1 MINVADLT
9 GGWKTN
15 YVGNKTKFA
24 GEGRQGAM
32 YYSYSMS
39 NNFARIMSSVINSK
53 RDSMYKHLTKV
64 CFFAG
69 SLALALGVPPA
80 FSDVSPDYGPVSG
93 GGSPSMVGNSGAF
106 DATQLPPDLLRLN
119 LSEEQ
124 KAKISEVIQN
134 HNKAL
139 HDSFTTAFNSHEALR
154 NLALSP
160 EYTEAK
166 AKSLSQEGVKA
177 MAETAQIHSRIDN
190 AIYQLLNPQQQ
201 QQWKQDIANFEQRMP
216 KPE

>member
-1 MINVADLT
+1 
-9 GGWKTN
+9 
-15 YVGNKTKFA
+15 
-24 GEGRQGAM
+24 M
-32 YYSYSMS
+32 Y
-39 NNFARIMSSVINSK
+39 R
-53 RDSMYKHLTKV
+53 HLAKICLFV
-64 CFFAG
+64 G
-69 SLALALGVPPA
+69 SLALALGVPPVFGEA
-80 FSDVSPDYGPVSG
+80 SPDYGPVSG
-93 GGSPSMVGNSGAF
+93 GGSPSMTGNSGAF
-106 DATQLPPDLLRLN
+106 DATQLPPDLMRLN
-119 LSEEQ
+119 LTEEQ
-124 KAKISEVIQN
+124 KAKIIEVIQN

-166 AKSLSQEGVKA
+166 AKSLSLEGAKA
-177 MAETAQIHSRIDN
+177 MAETAQIHSRIDH